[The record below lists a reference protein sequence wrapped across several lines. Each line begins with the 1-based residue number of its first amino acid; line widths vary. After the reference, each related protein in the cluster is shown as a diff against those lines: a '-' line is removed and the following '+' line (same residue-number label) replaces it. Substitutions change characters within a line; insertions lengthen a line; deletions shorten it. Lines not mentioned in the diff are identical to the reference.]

1 MFNRLVPQV
10 NVIFYANLLLVWN
23 VKWEVLYESCL
34 AHIYW
39 NQQRSSL
46 NIYIYILSCWGL
58 GLVEDCTQKSWQQ
71 HPTRH
76 QLYGHLPPITKSIQ
90 VRRTRHAGHC
100 WRSRDELIRD
110 VLLWIPTHG
119 RAKAGR
125 PARTYIQ
132 QLCEDTGC
140 CPEDLPRAMND
151 REEWRERVRDIRAA
165 STIWWWW
172 WWWYIVIHRQTCSV
186 GRSCRIHRLHLCRG
200 VRPLPRVS

>member
-1 MFNRLVPQV
+1 MVYFL
-10 NVIFYANLLLVWN
+10 I
-23 VKWEVLYESCL
+23 
-34 AHIYW
+34 
-39 NQQRSSL
+39 L
-46 NIYIYILSCWGL
+46 N
-58 GLVEDCTQKSWQQ
+58 KSWQQ
-71 HPTRH
+71 HPRRH

-119 RAKAGR
+119 RSKAGR

-172 WWWYIVIHRQTCSV
+172 WWMVCQPPWFVCLFLFGFMTWQPSSVI
-186 GRSCRIHRLHLCRG
+186 
-200 VRPLPRVS
+200 

>member
-1 MFNRLVPQV
+1 MLRA
-10 NVIFYANLLLVWN
+10 I
-23 VKWEVLYESCL
+23 
-34 AHIYW
+34 
-39 NQQRSSL
+39 L
-46 NIYIYILSCWGL
+46 N
-58 GLVEDCTQKSWQQ
+58 KSWWQ

-76 QLYGHLPPITKSIQ
+76 QLYGHLPPITKTIQ
-90 VRRTRHAGHC
+90 VRRTRHAWHC

-151 REEWRERVRDIRAA
+151 REEWRERVRDIRATSA
-165 STIWWWW
+165 IWWWW
-172 WWWYIVIHRQTCSV
+172 WFDDYMSLDSTIKVCLVKALITFLILTKCGVTVLSKSCVYPTYSSPMGW
-186 GRSCRIHRLHLCRG
+186 GCRIHRLHLCRG
-200 VRPLPRVS
+200 LTLP